1 MGALRFPPWLRRGFE
16 AGVFAALLSLVTVLA
31 LAWERPPTGPII
43 LPGGLGAG
51 MTLALPVLSIGV
63 LSVAYPVAMAATR
76 GDAILGA
83 VTGWIVGADLLALV
97 TVAMNQRILLLG
109 SGATV
114 PLGIVAGLFAAP
126 AALGGLLAAELFTPL
141 GFGRRAGRVAA
152 LAALAVATPT
162 LLFVVPQVA

>member
-1 MGALRFPPWLRRGFE
+1 
-16 AGVFAALLSLVTVLA
+16 
-31 LAWERPPTGPII
+31 
-43 LPGGLGAG
+43 
-51 MTLALPVLSIGV
+51 
-63 LSVAYPVAMAATR
+63 
-76 GDAILGA
+76 
-83 VTGWIVGADLLALV
+83 VGADLLALV

-152 LAALAVATPT
+152 LAALAVATPI
-162 LLFVVPQVA
+162 LLLVVPQVA